1 MKLKPRDYQ
10 LDAVYSVFKY
20 FESGKTGNPVI
31 ALPTGT
37 GKSIVLAHFL
47 ELVYKWYPGQKT
59 MMLTHVKELIDQNFE
74 KLLTMWPQAP
84 AGIYSAGLKRRDT
97 KNPIIF
103 GGIGSVVKRA
113 KQFGH
118 VDLLIVD
125 ECHLISLVDKSNYR
139 KFIADLLEIN
149 PSLKVIGLTATPWR
163 QGQGLITQ
171 GENALFTDLCFDAT
185 NMESFNWFINQG
197 YLCPVVPTRQKH
209 TLNVDGVAIHG
220 GEFVMSAVQDA
231 VNKYDITYAAIREAM
246 EVADDR
252 KKWLVFTTGIEHA
265 VDTAEIMNSL
275 GIKTEAIHSKIP
287 KVERDRILQDFKY
300 GDLQA
305 VTNNNVLTTG
315 FDHPGIDLIIG
326 LRPTMSPVLWVQML
340 GRGTRPLFAEGFDLT
355 SAQGRL
361 LAIQNSEKRDC
372 LVLDFAANS
381 HRVGPINDPVIPR
394 PKGKG
399 TGAAPVKDC
408 DACPAIVHASLRFCP
423 KCGHEFTFEVKI
435 ATTASSADLIK
446 QDLPVMIDFKVDTI
460 TYTIHK
466 KKGAKDMIKVSYYC
480 GIKMFTEYLCV
491 EHKGPAKTRAQDWW
505 NFRTSGSIDSR
516 MPSTSINALYM
527 CNKIIKPTTSIRVWV
542 NKRYPEVL
550 LACIDGTHFGT
561 QDPVIDVDVDVD
573 DPFAKVTDRIKS
585 KEQQELIDEFDG
597 DEPLNF

>member
-1 MKLKPRDYQ
+1 MKLIPRDYQ
-10 LDAVYSVFKY
+10 LEAVYSIFRY
-20 FESGKTGNPVI
+20 FESGKKGNPVV

-37 GKSIVLAHFL
+37 GKSVVLAHFL
-47 ELVYKWYPGQKT
+47 ELVYRWYPGQKT

-97 KNPIIF
+97 KTPIVF

-113 KQFGH
+113 KEFGK

-125 ECHLISLVDKSNYR
+125 ECHLISLKDKSNYR

-149 PSLKVIGLTATPWR
+149 PNLRVIGLTATPWR
-163 QGQGLITQ
+163 LGQGLITE
-171 GENALFTDLCFDAT
+171 GENALFTDICFDLT
-185 NMESFNWFINQG
+185 DMKSFNWLINQG
-197 YLCPVVPTRQKH
+197 YLCPVTPTRQKH
-209 TLNVDGVAIHG
+209 TLNVDGVGIHG
-220 GEFVMSAVQDA
+220 GEFVMKDVQAA
-231 VNKYDITYAAIREAM
+231 VNKYDITEAAIRESM
-246 EVADDR
+246 EVAGDR

-265 VDTAEIMNSL
+265 TDTAEIMNNL
-275 GIKTEAIHSKIP
+275 GITTKAVHSKLTAT
-287 KVERDRILQDFKY
+287 ERDEILHEFKY

-340 GRGTRPLFAEGFDLT
+340 GRGTRPLFAEGFNL
-355 SAQGRL
+355 QNLEGRL
-361 LAIQNSEKRDC
+361 LAIQNSDKQNC

-399 TGAAPVKDC
+399 TGTAPVKDC
-408 DACPAIVHASLRFCP
+408 DGCPAIIHASLRICP
-423 KCGHEFTFEVKI
+423 ECGHEFIFKI
-435 ATTASSADLIK
+435 KIDTTASSKELIK
-446 QDLPVMIDFKVDTI
+446 QDLPIMVDFKVDTI

-466 KKGAKDMIKVSYYC
+466 KKGSNDMIKVSYYC
-480 GIKMFTEYLCV
+480 GIKMFTEYVCV
-491 EHKGPAKTRAQDWW
+491 EHRGPARARAQDWW
-505 NFRTSGSIDSR
+505 NFRTDNTVDST
-516 MPSTSINALYM
+516 MPSTAVNALYM

-542 NKRYPEVL
+542 NKRYPEILICCV
-550 LACIDGTHFGT
+550 DGTHFGT
-561 QDPVIDVDVDVD
+561 ETAAKVDVGVTVY
-573 DPFAKVTDRIKS
+573 DPFTPLEIEVT
-585 KEQQELIDEFDG
+585 KEQQEVIDEFDG
-597 DEPLNF
+597 DEPMDF